1 LNALAQFGRR
11 DISLNAVLDLLKNLN
26 DEPQTAAAAIAAIYR
41 MQPNETQIISSFG
54 MFDPQVR
61 VLAALQHIDAAKLDQ
76 SGLPINIEIATP
88 DVLKLGLIVVGLDRA
103 PANLFHPRH
112 SNPEI
117 VKVLGSHHDSVV
129 SQYTVWAIAEN
140 DRLGLSDLGIPIA
153 SIETRPPNVRSWM
166 FQLIAMSPATAKANR
181 EYIQLGAGDPHP
193 EARLGLAVGL
203 RETFYDGIE
212 PLILDW
218 FYSEADQEVAQS
230 LLDHFIRQSQKCQNY
245 EETAIEFYERAGVG
259 SVARQRME
267 AYAAGTPLYGR
278 LQQISHDGSNDLFR
292 SKIIMNTTINGG
304 IQAGAVSLA
313 GNATNMGTTNV
324 HYQPQTVKAIQ
335 MELTKAI
342 HEINTSTADPDLKEQ
357 ALEHVKAAQAD
368 PTPDKLT
375 KAIRF
380 LGKVEAV
387 TSKAVNVGTSI
398 STLSTLAAS
407 IAKFAGF
414 S

>member
-1 LNALAQFGRR
+1 
-11 DISLNAVLDLLKNLN
+11 
-26 DEPQTAAAAIAAIYR
+26 
-41 MQPNETQIISSFG
+41 
-54 MFDPQVR
+54 VR

-117 VKVLGSHHDSVV
+117 VKVLGRHHDSVV

-140 DRLGLSDLGIPIA
+140 DSLGLSELGIPIS

-166 FQLIAMSPATAKANR
+166 FQLIAMSPATAKANL
-181 EYIQLGAGDPHP
+181 EYIELGAGDPHP

-212 PLILDW
+212 PLVLDW
-218 FYSEADQEVAQS
+218 FYSESDQEVSQS

-245 EETAIEFYERAGVG
+245 EETAIEFHERAGVG

-267 AYAAGTPLYGR
+267 AYAAGTPLYGK
-278 LQQISHDGSNDLFR
+278 LQQISYDGSNDLFR
-292 SKIIMNTTINGG
+292 SMTIMNMTINGG
-304 IQAGAVSLA
+304 IQAGAVSIK
-313 GNATNMGTTNV
+313 GNATNSGTTNV
-324 HYQPQTVKAIQ
+324 HYQATIQT
-335 MELTKAI
+335 ELTKAI
-342 HEINTSTADPDLKEQ
+342 REIHTSIADPELKEQ
-357 ALEHVKAAQAD
+357 ALEHVRAAQAD

-375 KAIRF
+375 KAFGI
-380 LGKVEAV
+380 LGKIEAV
-387 TSKAVNVGTSI
+387 TAKVAGVGTSI
-398 STLSTLAAS
+398 TTLGTLGAS
-407 IAKFAGF
+407 IAKLAGL